1 MSPLLKN
8 SLDLGDNAYRAVSF
22 SSAEKET
29 KSSTVIEDKVSS
41 GSEAIAHESPS
52 TSSVVLPSTRFTID
66 AQAHVKT
73 TDGGAHVKTTVAT
86 VAVTAPTIT
95 TFGSDKPA
103 LSNGSTANPS
113 LFNFANKNISSA
125 ELSTSVASSK
135 EIAKSAPVFGLE
147 KVDPSKEAGG
157 PSVNF
162 DTKQN
167 VFKVPPI
174 PFTASSSV
182 GGESTPKF
190 GASFDSQ
197 PGGSIRLVY
206 VSLVSLLLKTS
217 PNTIPFRSRL
227 FFFVGVCVCSA
238 ICFLL

>member
-1 MSPLLKN
+1 LSPLLKN

-29 KSSTVIEDKVSS
+29 KSSTVIGDKVSS

-103 LSNGSTANPS
+103 LSNGSTADP

-157 PSVNF
+157 LSLNF

-206 VSLVSLLLKTS
+206 VSLVS
-217 PNTIPFRSRL
+217 F
-227 FFFVGVCVCSA
+227 
-238 ICFLL
+238 